1 MSRDHSP
8 YTFWYFLF
16 DDFKWKLQFNSDI
29 VLEAAALPQ
38 DSFLPILIPAL
49 LWQPAAS
56 ILPQSR
62 TKCLGSALLFPPQS
76 CLCLNRHGS
85 GQLDLPAPVVYDMI
99 QYKTK
104 RNRMFWLASLFYDY
118 KFVDDANRAKMFS
131 LCFCFFQA
139 SVFVCLASA
148 SGWLPR
154 SRLAPFPAFTA
165 SPRPLRRKKCL
176 DYITAV

>member
-62 TKCLGSALLFPPQS
+62 TKCLGSASLFPPQS

-85 GQLDLPAPVVYDMI
+85 GQLDLPTPIVYDMI
-99 QYKTK
+99 QYKTNGTGCFDW
-104 RNRMFWLASLFYDY
+104 RHYSMTISLLTMRT
-118 KFVDDANRAKMFS
+118 AQR
-131 LCFCFFQA
+131 CFPCVSVFFQA
-139 SVFVCLASA
+139 SVFVCLALKA

-154 SRLAPFPAFTA
+154 SRLIPSVHCLA
-165 SPRPLRRKKCL
+165 SASASKKYL